1 MSKQSTVEQVYEAIN
16 SGDDGRVCKDIP
28 EQACD
33 HQPKN
38 VTTHIISLA
47 ATKVADGLIDPK
59 LILSW
64 LLSALGAS
72 TFLVGLLVPI
82 REAGA
87 LLPQLFT
94 AGALRRLPQR
104 KWAWALGSLVQGL
117 SVAGMVMSAVLLE
130 GKQAGVAIVI
140 LLGILAVARSVCSVS
155 YKDVLG
161 KTVSKSMRGK
171 VTGLAASVAS
181 GAVIVFG
188 LVLASDY
195 VERMTLVLIAMSL
208 AAGLWIFASL
218 TFSKLE
224 EAEGATEGGGNP
236 LQVAKQNL
244 ALLKDKQLLLFISV
258 RALLIATALA
268 PPFMVTLNG
277 EGGVENLDSMLG
289 GLGAL
294 VLASSLASFLSSYV
308 WGWLADKSSRK
319 VLILSSIVAMIA
331 LAATVLL
338 AEYQLIRHSIVLPA
352 VLFVLMIAYHGVR
365 LGRSTHLVD
374 MADADNRAAYTAL
387 SNTIIGLILLTG
399 VGFSAIAQVFGNVAV
414 LAVMAVMCLLAGL
427 LALGLKE
434 VQE

>member
-195 VERMTLVLIAMSL
+195 VERMTLVLIAMTL

-374 MADADNRAAYTAL
+374 MAEADNRAAYTAL

>member
-117 SVAGMVMSAVLLE
+117 SVAGIVASALLLENKAAGITIVVLL
-130 GKQAGVAIVI
+130 GV
-140 LLGILAVARSVCSVS
+140 LAVARSVCSVS

-195 VERMTLVLIAMSL
+195 VERMTLVLIALSI

-218 TFSKLE
+218 TFTKLE
-224 EAEGATEGGGNP
+224 EAAGATEGGGNP
-236 LQVAKQNL
+236 LEVAKQNL
-244 ALLKDKQLLLFISV
+244 SLLKDKQLLLFISV
-258 RALLIATALA
+258 RALLIPT
-268 PPFMVTLNG
+268 
-277 EGGVENLDSMLG
+277 
-289 GLGAL
+289 AL

-319 VLILSSIVAMIA
+319 VLILSSVVAMVA
-331 LAATVLL
+331 LTATVLL
-338 AEYQLIRHSIVLPA
+338 AEYQLIKHSIVLPA

-374 MADADNRAAYTAL
+374 MANADNRAAYTAL

-399 VGFSAIAQVFGNVAV
+399 VGFSAIAQAFGNVAV
-414 LAVMAVMCLLAGL
+414 LAVMAVMCLFAGL

>member
-117 SVAGMVMSAVLLE
+117 SVAGMVASALLLE
-130 GKQAGVAIVI
+130 GKRAGIAIVI
-140 LLGILAVARSVCSVS
+140 LLGILAIARSVCSVS

-195 VERMTLVLIAMSL
+195 VERMTLVLFAMSL

-218 TFSKLE
+218 TFTKLE
-224 EAEGATEGGGNP
+224 EASGATEGGGNP

-277 EGGVENLDSMLG
+277 EGGVDSLDSMLG

-319 VLILSSIVAMIA
+319 VLILSSVVAMIA

-338 AEYQLIRHSIVLPA
+338 AEYQLISHSIVLPA

>member
-117 SVAGMVMSAVLLE
+117 SVAGIVASALLLEDKAAGITIVVLL
-130 GKQAGVAIVI
+130 GV
-140 LLGILAVARSVCSVS
+140 LAVARSVCSVS

-195 VERMTLVLIAMSL
+195 VERMTLVLIALSI

-218 TFSKLE
+218 TFTKLE
-224 EAEGATEGGGNP
+224 EAAGATEGGGNP
-236 LQVAKQNL
+236 LEVAKQNL
-244 ALLKDKQLLLFISV
+244 SLLKDKQLLLFISV

-277 EGGVENLDSMLG
+277 EGGVDNLDSMLG

-319 VLILSSIVAMIA
+319 VLILSSVVAMVA
-331 LAATVLL
+331 LTATVLL
-338 AEYQLIRHSIVLPA
+338 AEYQLIKHSIVLPA

-374 MADADNRAAYTAL
+374 MANADNRAAYTAL

-399 VGFSAIAQVFGNVAV
+399 VGFSAIAQAFGNVAV
-414 LAVMAVMCLLAGL
+414 LAVMAVMCLFAGL